1 MGTWAEG
8 VFENDAAADYVY
20 DLLDKMIEQ
29 ILKTVV
35 DPVKLEPDE
44 DDSALLLC
52 NVDLL
57 GVVADHVYRQV
68 WPTWNIRGPLL
79 PPAEEILAWKAA
91 YLEVWDRTIDGL
103 DPHPAYKTG
112 HRAQI
117 VAAFD
122 RLTELSRRQD
132 GGPAEPGAAPD
143 GGGTSAFSGS

>member
-1 MGTWAEG
+1 MSTWAEG

-20 DLLDKMIEQ
+20 GLLDKMIEQ

-44 DDSALLLC
+44 DDSRILLC

-57 GVVADHVYRQV
+57 GVVAHHVYRQV
-68 WPTWNIRGPLL
+68 WSSGSWTIRGPLL
-79 PPAEEILAWKAA
+79 PPAEEVLAWKAA
-91 YLEVWDRTIDGL
+91 YLEVWDRTIDGF
-103 DPHPAYKTG
+103 DPTPAYKTG

-122 RLTELSRRQD
+122 RLAELSHRQD
-132 GGPAEPGAAPD
+132 GGPAEPSATAD
-143 GGGTSAFSGS
+143 RGGM